1 MNCIVHLCPLN
12 EEADKI
18 QASVV
23 KCLFK
28 KKLFIVQLSAY
39 LHGHLSH
46 VDTTSHPAE
55 DLSIIQHFLQY
66 VPWVYRPLAGCISQ
80 MDTKPCAE
88 IGV

>member
-1 MNCIVHLCPLN
+1 MNCIVQPCALN

-18 QASVV
+18 QALVV
-23 KCLFK
+23 KCLLK

-55 DLSIIQHFLQY
+55 DLLFSIASSMWL
-66 VPWVYRPLAGCISQ
+66 WVFRSLAGCISQ
-80 MDTKPCAE
+80 IDTEPSAE
-88 IGV
+88 IGL